1 MKYEFLIKYIESTYV
16 FFCYVNSIMNTS
28 EEVKKI
34 GSNILEP
41 DYILGTKVATVCNI
55 LSIIKEGIVVEY
67 TKNINNKQNKGFL
80 SKVLDEAINI
90 STLIIAKEDNK
101 QYNLSNYVLSAP
113 EILAQIRNRL
123 DHGNFIIDFSKKEII
138 IYLNK
143 QEIRIKVDKLVEYIR
158 SNVKNYLFYQDIN
171 EYKKGIVEIT
181 KLDEYR
187 TKPVVV
193 KGEIKHILKNT
204 RYTELTLKNSNGL
217 KLEKNVID
225 YFLYKISLYNDT
237 LDINIINDLEKN
249 LQTKGYELIREHKK
263 IPKYEFDKIIDD
275 TKIFTSRDTK
285 LSYHNQITY
294 LGEYLSFY
302 FDKNNKQITL
312 LNSYLSILQLLE
324 GIECT
329 KSLDLNKIFLNNDF
343 KYDPNLIITSSI
355 ILFNSLFMYPYNN
368 LYKNS
373 DLANT
378 GFPYEKLDTSLLKYS
393 KITYNY
399 GIKEKEK
406 YIIGLDTK
414 IKEAK
419 ERKAKTELNLS
430 NINKEKQD
438 IVLKITNTLEK
449 LKKDIQDLENGKEE
463 KTKELI
469 DLKNYIV
476 NNKSYLT
483 NKAIIE
489 GLRNSIAHGGVSSIF
504 KSGFH
509 DTIICF
515 ENVYEN
521 NLSFKL
527 DITLED
533 FVAFLEN
540 NLSIVIDYLKT
551 FEKDKKSML

>member
-1 MKYEFLIKYIESTYV
+1 MKYEFLIKYIESTFV

-28 EEVKKI
+28 KEVKKI
-34 GSNILEP
+34 GLNILEP

-67 TKNINNKQNKGFL
+67 TKSVNNKQTKSFL

-90 STLIIAKEDNK
+90 STSIIAKEDNK
-101 QYNLSNYVLSAP
+101 QYNLSNYLLSAP
-113 EILAQIRNRL
+113 EVLAQIRNRL
-123 DHGNFIIDFSKKEII
+123 DHGNFIIDFPKKEIV

-158 SNVKNYLFYQDIN
+158 SNVKNYLFYQDGN

-181 KLDEYR
+181 KLEEHR
-187 TKPVVV
+187 TKPVIV

-225 YFLYKISLYNDT
+225 YFLDKISLYNDT
-237 LDINIINDLEKN
+237 LDINIINDLEKT
-249 LQTKGYELIREHKK
+249 LQTKGYELIREYKK
-263 IPKYEFDKIIDD
+263 ISEYDFDKIIDD

-285 LSYHNQITY
+285 LSYYNQITY
-294 LGEYLSFY
+294 LGEYLAFY
-302 FDKNNKQITL
+302 FDDNTKKITL

-324 GIECT
+324 GIEYT
-329 KSLDLNKIFLNNDF
+329 KSLDLNKIFSNNDF

-373 DLANT
+373 DLTNT

-399 GIKEKEK
+399 GIEEKEK

-419 ERKAKTELNLS
+419 ERKDEIELNLS
-430 NINKEKQD
+430 NINKEQQD
-438 IVLKITNTLEK
+438 IVLKITNSLGK
-449 LKKDIQDLENGKEE
+449 LQKDIQDLEIKKEE

-469 DLKNYIV
+469 DLKNYII

-515 ENVYEN
+515 ENIYEN

-551 FEKDKKSML
+551 LEKDKKSML

>member
-28 EEVKKI
+28 KEVKEI
-34 GSNILEP
+34 GLNILEP

-90 STLIIAKEDNK
+90 STSIIAKEDNK

-123 DHGNFIIDFSKKEII
+123 DHGNFIIDFSKKEIL

-171 EYKKGIVEIT
+171 EYKKGILEIT
-181 KLDEYR
+181 KLEEHR

-263 IPKYEFDKIIDD
+263 IPEYEFDKIITD

-399 GIKEKEK
+399 NIEEKK
-406 YIIGLDTK
+406 KFITSLDIK

-419 ERKAKTELNLS
+419 EKKAKTELNLS

-449 LKKDIQDLENGKEE
+449 LKKD
-463 KTKELI
+463 
-469 DLKNYIV
+469 
-476 NNKSYLT
+476 
-483 NKAIIE
+483 
-489 GLRNSIAHGGVSSIF
+489 IAHGGVSSIF

>member
-1 MKYEFLIKYIESTYV
+1 MKYEFLIKYIESTFV

-28 EEVKKI
+28 KEVKEI
-34 GSNILEP
+34 GLNILEP

-67 TKNINNKQNKGFL
+67 TKNVNNKQNKVFL

-90 STLIIAKEDNK
+90 STSIIAKDDNK
-101 QYNLSNYVLSAP
+101 QYNLSNYILSAP

-138 IYLNK
+138 IYLNS

-204 RYTELTLKNSNGL
+204 RYTVLTLKNSNGL

-225 YFLYKISLYNDT
+225 YFLDKISLYNDT
-237 LDINIINDLEKN
+237 LDINIVNNLEKN

-263 IPKYEFDKIIDD
+263 IPEYEFDKIIDD

-285 LSYHNQITY
+285 LSYRNQITY

-302 FDKNNKQITL
+302 FDNNNKQITL

-368 LYKNS
+368 LYKNYL
-373 DLANT
+373 DNT

-399 GIKEKEK
+399 NIEEKEK
-406 YIIGLDTK
+406 FVTSLDIK
-414 IKEAK
+414 IKKAK
-419 ERKAKTELNLS
+419 EKKIKTELNLS

-449 LKKDIQDLENGKEE
+449 LKKDIQDLEIKKEE
-463 KTKELI
+463 ATKNLI
-469 DLKNYIV
+469 DLKNYII
-476 NNKSYLT
+476 NNESYLT

-515 ENVYEN
+515 KNIYEN

-551 FEKDKKSML
+551 FKKDKKSML